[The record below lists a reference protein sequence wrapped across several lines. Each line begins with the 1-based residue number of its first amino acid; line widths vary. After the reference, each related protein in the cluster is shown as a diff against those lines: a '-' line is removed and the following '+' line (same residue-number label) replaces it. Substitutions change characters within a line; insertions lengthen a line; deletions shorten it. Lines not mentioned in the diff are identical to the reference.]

1 MENSNVQ
8 GTPCDPNSNCAAF
21 KRVSYSLIEEPEVCE
36 WCIYFD
42 EDHAMCVKDS
52 KQKLIQDKA
61 YEKEMGYGKVSALP
75 YPYKSCTKTV
85 LKFR

>member
-42 EDHAMCVKDS
+42 EDHAMCVKGS
-52 KQKLIQDKA
+52 KQKLGSIINVGVGIQK
-61 YEKEMGYGKVSALP
+61 GSATP
-75 YPYKSCTKTV
+75 NIF
-85 LKFR
+85 LKKRK